1 MLDRLRQHDL
11 RVRLA
16 LGLVAVLFAQLLL
29 PIQAHS
35 RLARDGHGL
44 TVVVCT
50 LDGPREI
57 ELSLPGVSD
66 DSPHGSAAMAFSDLL
81 NHFTPVAPV
90 VRPPQAVLQRITVAT
105 DRPAPLRHSPPPS
118 PLARDPPLV

>member
-16 LGLVAVLFAQLLL
+16 LGLVAVLFTQLLL

-50 LDGPREI
+50 LEGPREI
-57 ELSLPGVSD
+57 ELSLPGAGD

-81 NHFTPVAPV
+81 NHFTPAAPV
-90 VRPPQAVLQRITVAT
+90 VRPPQAVLLRMAVVAEQ
-105 DRPAPLRHSPPPS
+105 PILLRHSPAPV
-118 PLARDPPLV
+118 PLARDPPAV